1 MIRLSVN
8 IAHVGLGTVCPLY
21 LFLELIKYS
30 IDLFLTT
37 DVVQ

>member
-8 IAHVGLGTVCPLY
+8 IAHEGLGTVRPLY
-21 LFLELIKYS
+21 LFLGLIKYS